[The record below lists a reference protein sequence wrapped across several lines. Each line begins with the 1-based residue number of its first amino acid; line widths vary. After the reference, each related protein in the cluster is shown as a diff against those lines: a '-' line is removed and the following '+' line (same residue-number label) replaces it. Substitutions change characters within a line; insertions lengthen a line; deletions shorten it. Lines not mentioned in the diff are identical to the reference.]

1 VPADGCAG
9 VQGFMKVYTNQAYIL
24 ESSIAVVEKKDKDQ
38 VAGLEI
44 AESFIFCS
52 HQAYKKHIKA

>member
-1 VPADGCAG
+1 
-9 VQGFMKVYTNQAYIL
+9 MKVYTNQAYVV
-24 ESSIAVVEKKDKDQ
+24 ESSIGVVGKKDKDQ